1 MIVPLSLLPPGV
13 LMVLSKRMEG
23 LGEFIASFFPSLKLE
38 LMQAGVDMPPRRYAA
53 VSLISATVNFLFV
66 SLLIILIGYMAKR
79 EVVLLGFFAGLL
91 VGISSFLTIIFYPA
105 VVARRRTRALEGNL
119 IPALR
124 QLLINLK
131 SGVPLFQAMTS
142 VSVGYGPVSEEFAK
156 MVEQMSAG
164 VPQTDVLNEASKRNP
179 SFRFRRVLW
188 QISNA
193 LKVGSDVGVAIEE
206 MINELTKER
215 MAEIQRYGQELNPWV
230 MIYMVLAVVLPSL
243 GITMLIIIMSFM
255 NVLVP
260 RSIFPAV
267 FVFLFIFQLFF
278 ISFVKS
284 RRPAVD

>member
-1 MIVPLSLLPPGV
+1 MIIPLTLLPPGL
-13 LMVLSKRMEG
+13 LMRLAKKTEG
-23 LGEFIASFFPSLKLE
+23 LGELVASFLPSLKLE
-38 LMQAGVDMPPRRYAA
+38 LMQAGVDTTPRRYAA
-53 VSLISATVNFLFV
+53 ASIVSATVNFLFV
-66 SLLIILIGYMAKR
+66 ALLIIIIGYAVRR
-79 EVVLLGFFAGLL
+79 EVVLLGIFAGLL

-105 VVARRRTRALEGNL
+105 VVARRRTRAVEANL

-124 QLLINLK
+124 QLLINIK

-142 VSVGYGPVSEEFAK
+142 VSEGYGPVSEEFAK

-193 LKVGSDVGVAIEE
+193 LKVGSDVGNAIEE

-215 MAEIQRYGQELNPWV
+215 MSEIQRYGQELNPWV

-267 FVFLFIFQLFF
+267 FVFLLIFQLFF

>member
-1 MIVPLSLLPPGV
+1 MIIPLSLLPPPV
-13 LMVLSKRMEG
+13 LMNLSKHAEG
-23 LGEFIASFFPSLKLE
+23 LGEFISSFLPNLKLE
-38 LMQAGVDMPPRRYAA
+38 LMQAEVDVPSRRYVAI
-53 VSLISATVNFLFV
+53 SLISGIVNFLFV
-66 SLLIILIGYMAKR
+66 ALLIAAIGYTMGRNVA
-79 EVVLLGFFAGLL
+79 LLGVFAGAL
-91 VGISSFLTIIFYPA
+91 VGVSSFLTTLFYPA
-105 VVARRRTRALEGNL
+105 VVATKRTRALEANL

-142 VSVGYGPVSEEFAK
+142 VSVGYGPVSKEFSK
-156 MVEQMSAG
+156 MVEQMNGG
-164 VPQTDVLNEASKRNP
+164 VPQTDVLNDASKRNP

-193 LKVGSDVGVAIEE
+193 LKVGSDVGNAIEE
-206 MINELTKER
+206 MITELTKER
-215 MAEIQRYGQELNPWV
+215 MSEIQRYGQELNPWV

-260 RSIFPAV
+260 KSIFPAV
-267 FVFLFIFQLFF
+267 FMFLFIFQLFF